1 MPPRPPPRPPMP
13 APSGGQNID
22 SMIVDVIV
30 ALVIFL
36 LIAGLFGSFFISAT
50 GGYLNVIT
58 WFYTRNWKI
67 WYIVGTIFVGLL
79 DAGLLFAAAVIVKR
93 YNKLRH
99 EIPQAEIAGRL
110 ISPEQEFQ
118 TNWQEITSLTQSG
131 NGSDWNMAILRAD
144 AQLDDLLS
152 HLGYEGETIAERLKI
167 VDPTKLKSIDRI
179 WSAHRLRNTIAHEPL
194 QQYTREMIMHA
205 LNSYELAFQELGFL
219 QAAEIP
225 ADITDENETRKS
237 SN

>member
-1 MPPRPPPRPPMP
+1 MPPRTPPRPP

-22 SMIVDVIV
+22 STIVDILV

-36 LIAGLFGSFFISAT
+36 LIAGLFGSFFTSAT
-50 GGYLNVIT
+50 GGYLNIIA

-67 WYIVGTIFVGLL
+67 WYIVGSIFVGLL
-79 DAGLLFAAAVIVKR
+79 DAGLLFLAVSILKR
-93 YNKLRH
+93 YNKLKR
-99 EIPQAEIAGRL
+99 EIPQAEIETHL

-118 TNWQEITSLTQSG
+118 TNWQEITSLVQSG

-179 WSAHRLRNTIAHEPL
+179 WSAHRLRNAIAHEPL

-205 LNSYELAFQELGFL
+205 LDSYQLAFQELGFL
-219 QAAEIP
+219 KAAEVL
-225 ADITDENETRKS
+225 ADNMDENEMRES